1 MLKEFIAILVSIFGV
16 LMSIGH
22 FFQAHKIYR
31 NKNAKDISLMTYL
44 IFFIGS
50 FIWLIYGVIL
60 NEIPIIISF
69 IIGVVGSFLV
79 LVLYA
84 RFR

>member
-1 MLKEFIAILVSIFGV
+1 MLKVIISILVSIFGI
-16 LMSIGH
+16 LMSVGH
-22 FFQAHKIYR
+22 FFQAGKIYR
-31 NKNAKDISLMTYL
+31 NKTAKDVSLSTYL

-50 FIWLIYGVIL
+50 FIWLVYGVVL
-60 NEIPIIISF
+60 EEIPIVISF
-69 IIGVVGSFLV
+69 IIGVIGSFLV

>member
-1 MLKEFIAILVSIFGV
+1 MLKEIISILVSIFGI

-22 FFQAHKIYR
+22 FFQAGKIIK
-31 NKNAKDISLMTYL
+31 NKKAKDVSLMTYL

-60 NEIPIIISF
+60 KELPIVISF
-69 IIGVVGSFLV
+69 IIGVIGSFLV
-79 LVLYA
+79 LVLYS